1 MVLDAI
7 LRFKTQTI
15 TERHVGTDLPVIFRI
30 KPAIHKGVFN
40 QRIAAKNRQ
49 LVMRARY
56 LITPTLM
63 QLVMEGQELFGSG
76 MRLCFRNNPNPR

>member
-1 MVLDAI
+1 
-7 LRFKTQTI
+7 
-15 TERHVGTDLPVIFRI
+15 
-30 KPAIHKGVFN
+30 
-40 QRIAAKNRQ
+40 
-49 LVMRARY
+49 MRARY